1 LTRSSLID
9 DWQIDEGQKAELYKF
24 MAGCR
29 LGVLGSL
36 SEGLS
41 PQAALVGIAVT
52 PQLEIIFDTVESS
65 RKYRNL
71 MAKPACSCVM
81 GWEGEQ
87 TVQYEGVAE
96 ELARLSPELEL
107 YQKIYF
113 RAWPECRAHLSWAG
127 IRYFVVRPKWIRYSD
142 FEQNPPL
149 IREFRFGDGR

>member
-1 LTRSSLID
+1 MIC
-9 DWQIDEGQKAELYKF
+9 DWQIEEGQKAELYRF

-36 SEGLS
+36 SKGLS

-52 PQLEIIFDTVESS
+52 PRLEIIFDTVESS
-65 RKYRNL
+65 RKYGNL
-71 MAKPACSCVM
+71 IAKPACSFVM

-96 ELARLSPELEL
+96 ELERLSPELAL

-113 RAWPECRAHLSWAG
+113 EAWPECRAHLSWAG
-127 IRYFVVRPKWIRYSD
+127 IRYFVVRPRWIRYSD
-142 FEQNPPL
+142 YGRNPPL
-149 IREFRFGDGR
+149 IREFSFGDGT